1 MVLKAELH
9 CHIEG
14 AASPRLIEEQAR
26 KYGADVSGFIRDGAY
41 FWHDFT
47 TFLSAYDRA
56 ASLFRTPEDYA
67 LLAETYLKEL
77 AAQGAIYAE
86 FFTSP
91 DHAERAGLSAQ
102 AYTDSLGE
110 GIMRARAAT
119 GIEARMI
126 VTGVR
131 HFGPEAVEKAAS
143 FAARC
148 GHPLVTGFGV
158 AGDERVGH
166 PRDFSRAF
174 AIAREAG
181 FGITIHAGEFAGAE
195 SVEAA
200 LDHTR
205 PSRIGH
211 GVRAV
216 ENSELVRRIADEGIV
231 LEVCPVSNIV
241 LGVFPDYA
249 HHPLPQL
256 VAAGCRI
263 TLNSD
268 DPPHFHTNLARE
280 YAVAEEHFGLN
291 ETTLRSVTR
300 TALEAA
306 FVDEE
311 TRGRL
316 LSRLDAQEQPA

>member
-1 MVLKAELH
+1 MVPKAELH

-14 AASPRLIEEQAR
+14 AAAPRLVEEQAR

-41 FWHDFT
+41 FWRDFT

-56 ASLFRTPEDYA
+56 ANLFRTSEDYA
-67 LLAETYLKEL
+67 LLAETYLTEL

-102 AYTDSLGE
+102 TYTDGLGE
-110 GIMRARAAT
+110 GIARARAAT

-181 FGITIHAGEFAGAE
+181 LGITIHAGEFADAE

-200 LDHTR
+200 LDHIR

-211 GVRAV
+211 GVRAI
-216 ENSELVRRIADEGIV
+216 ENPELVRRIADEGVV

-256 VAAGCRI
+256 LAAGCRI

-268 DPPHFHTNLARE
+268 DPPHFHTSLAHEYALAR
-280 YAVAEEHFGLN
+280 EHFGLD
-291 ETTLRSVTR
+291 EAALRLMTR

-316 LSRLDAQEQPA
+316 WSRLGTQEQPA